1 MEGVAASSDVTQ
13 CQGLAKPDPPV
24 SNFVLEGADYTTLQ
38 NSCSEKCVVAISC
51 LTEQQKA
58 QDEVVVRLA
67 FPKRMVVQHVTHI
80 IQAFLRRTYFRVQG
94 SSEKAQE
101 AVMRRV
107 HYAMQ
112 GIIHR
117 YFKRELDKLVLL
129 QKIKDKE
136 MFENSKEDSDD
147 DTNDGRSDD
156 DSSDEDSD
164 DEGGESESS
173 CDGERSEESD
183 GTEEECYK
191 ADEAEKERSENSKK
205 RRRTE
210 EKEMVKQFFRAVV
223 ARHAEDREGLVSTV
237 EAIYSGS
244 KTVQESLKEGEKGK
258 GHDAR
263 EQSRSHY
270 PDGFQDSAS
279 GMQEQNIDS
288 SDEENDT
295 KYCHLSYADEDEEKD
310 VFSCCGDCCRCS
322 VDHNAVPRRL
332 ESGCLAWT
340 VEWMDRKESSTSG
353 EESEASVCQSDGEQ
367 SDEGVAYLSPASHSS
382 QSEHEDS
389 DSAEEN
395 ENREV
400 DLSVVKRL
408 VAEFSNSS
416 DEE

>member
-13 CQGLAKPDPPV
+13 YQGLAKPDPPI

-38 NSCSEKCVVAISC
+38 NSCSDKCVVAINR
-51 LTEQQKA
+51 LTELQKA
-58 QDEVVVRLA
+58 QEEVVARLA

-101 AVMRRV
+101 AVKRKV

-117 YFKRELDKLVLL
+117 YFKRGLDNLVLL
-129 QKIKDKE
+129 QKVKDKE
-136 MFENSKEDSDD
+136 MFENSKDDSED
-147 DTNDGRSDD
+147 DTDDARSDD
-156 DSSDEDSD
+156 DSSDENSD

-173 CDGERSEESD
+173 CDSEGDEESD

-191 ADEAEKERSENSKK
+191 ADKAEKESDESNKK

-210 EKEMVKQFFRAVV
+210 EKEMVKQFFSAVV
-223 ARHAEDREGLVSTV
+223 PRQAEDREGLVSAV

-263 EQSRSHY
+263 KTEPHPPTLTGLEYSETIGIYCQFIRRRGTKRR
-270 PDGFQDSAS
+270 DG
-279 GMQEQNIDS
+279 
-288 SDEENDT
+288 
-295 KYCHLSYADEDEEKD
+295 
-310 VFSCCGDCCRCS
+310 VPCCGDCCRCS

-340 VEWMDRKESSTSG
+340 VEWMDRK
-353 EESEASVCQSDGEQ
+353 
-367 SDEGVAYLSPASHSS
+367 
-382 QSEHEDS
+382 
-389 DSAEEN
+389 
-395 ENREV
+395 
-400 DLSVVKRL
+400 
-408 VAEFSNSS
+408 
-416 DEE
+416 